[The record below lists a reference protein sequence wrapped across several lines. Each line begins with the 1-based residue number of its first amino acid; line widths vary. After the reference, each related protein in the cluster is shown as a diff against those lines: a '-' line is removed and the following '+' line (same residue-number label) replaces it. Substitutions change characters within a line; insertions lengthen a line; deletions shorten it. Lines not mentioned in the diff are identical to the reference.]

1 MDIEDQNHEFLQQ
14 DDKDEARE
22 TACSD
27 MSGDSEPMLH
37 TNSQEDTASRQ
48 KQNSDAMV
56 DVDQNETA
64 VSSSVSGN
72 RESTVGTY
80 EPGRIYEFP
89 LDDLHPDPEQP
100 RQFFDANAQK
110 QLELSISST
119 GVKVPI
125 MVRKDSA
132 GRLII
137 IDGERRWRASKKAKL
152 PTVAGF
158 LVSEKG
164 HDTALIANVVRQDL
178 SPMDQAE
185 AIQKLI
191 DMEGFKRNDV
201 RLMLGKTESTFSEIL
216 ALNQLPEPIKENSRG
231 NPNVSRR
238 LLLALVRAD
247 ATPEEK
253 IKLFRRAQQFGWTSE
268 QLRITLAEKKSTST
282 SAAKK
287 ILPFLTQRLASVRPG
302 TLNSTEKDALRQEL
316 GQCKR
321 AIEEALTS
329 LG

>member
-1 MDIEDQNHEFLQQ
+1 
-14 DDKDEARE
+14 
-22 TACSD
+22 
-27 MSGDSEPMLH
+27 MLC
-37 TNSQEDTASRQ
+37 E
-48 KQNSDAMV
+48 
-56 DVDQNETA
+56 
-64 VSSSVSGN
+64 
-72 RESTVGTY
+72 
-80 EPGRIYEFP
+80 
-89 LDDLHPDPEQP
+89 
-100 RQFFDANAQK
+100 
-110 QLELSISST
+110 
-119 GVKVPI
+119 
-125 MVRKDSA
+125 DSA

-152 PTVAGF
+152 PTIAGF
-158 LVSEKG
+158 LVSENG

-185 AIQKLI
+185 AIQKLV
-191 DMEGFKRNDV
+191 DTEGFERKEV
-201 RLMLGKTESTFSEIL
+201 RLMLGKTESSFSEIL
-216 ALNQLPEPIKENSRG
+216 ALNQLPEPIKEDSRG

-268 QLRITLAEKKSTST
+268 HLRISLADKKSTSAP
-282 SAAKK
+282 AAKK
-287 ILPFLTQRLASVRPG
+287 ILPFLTQRLASAQPG
-302 TLNSTEKDALRQEL
+302 TLNGTEKDALRQEL